1 MIAAPANPWKLGL
14 FVLLAGV
21 LGLMGLVYFASAR
34 FDRRTFDAVT
44 LIDESVQGLDEGS
57 PVKFRGVTIGKV
69 RSIGFA
75 ADRRHVEVQLE
86 VYLDTIEALGLEDKR
101 FPDPNSLSFV
111 AEGVRLRLSRS
122 GITGITFLE
131 ADIYPPDQYP
141 VPEYE
146 FRVPMAL
153 IPSIPS
159 RLKGLEDG
167 VEVVVA
173 TFPQLLMNLND
184 VTQRVRGALEA
195 VDVGATVRRV
205 DRVFDQASERLEA
218 VDPGTLGRVG
228 GDLSATLAELR
239 KLSVALSAPDGAL
252 LGALDATRGAMG
264 TFDRTLVEIEA
275 AATAEALRSAG
286 LSLARLG
293 DSGARAGESVSRE
306 LSNLNDLL
314 HSLRALA
321 DLLERDPGVLL
332 RGRLEEAR

>member
-14 FVLLAGV
+14 FVILAGS
-21 LGLMGLVYFASAR
+21 LGFAGLVWFASAR
-34 FDRRTFDAVT
+34 FDRRTMEAFT
-44 LIDESVQGLDEGS
+44 LIDESVQGLDVGA
-57 PVKFRGVTIGKV
+57 PVKFRGVSIGKV

-75 ADRRHVEVQLE
+75 PDQRHVDVRLDVFLDLLE
-86 VYLDTIEALGLEDKR
+86 SLGLGDGHLTDANT
-101 FPDPNSLSFV
+101 PSFV
-111 AEGVRLRLSRS
+111 DKGVRLRLSRS

-131 ADIYPPDQYP
+131 ADVYPPDQYP
-141 VPEYE
+141 MPEYD
-146 FRVPMAL
+146 FPVSMDL

-167 VEVVVA
+167 VEVAVA

-184 VTQRVRGALEA
+184 VTLRVRGALEA

-205 DRVFDQASERLEA
+205 DRVLDQASERLEA
-218 VDPGTLGRVG
+218 LDPETLGQVG
-228 GDLSATLAELR
+228 GDLSTTLAELR

-275 AATAEALRSAG
+275 AATADALRSAG

-293 DSGARAGESVSRE
+293 DTGVRAGESVSRE

-332 RGRLEEAR
+332 RGRLEESR